1 MWPKQEASVLFCRT
15 HGLWL
20 QSTLQIRKCY
30 EKSQYPVQK
39 ARSWRGG
46 GKWQPRNPTITPLPK
61 ILNTH
66 RCDPRNL
73 RRCLSKGDKRSGWWR
88 IWLESPSK
96 GKGIQLRNQG
106 HWWSDLE
113 TVKCRKIT
121 EVTLGT
127 LDIKS
132 GPTRCWK
139 GLQLQLM
146 CHASCPK
153 ISEWGRWKIGDQ
165 SVGVRIG
172 VVLRVE
178 LRGWL
183 IKVKIYLIFKLKYLH
198 DKSKVFI
205 LIIRINKKI
214 NQRTIN
220 KQSP

>member
-30 EKSQYPVQK
+30 EKGQYPVQK

-46 GKWQPRNPTITPLPK
+46 GKWQPRNPTTTPLPK

-66 RCDPRNL
+66 WCDPRNL

-127 LDIKS
+127 LDVKS
-132 GPTRCWK
+132 GPRRCQK
-139 GLQLQLM
+139 GLQLQFM
-146 CHASCPK
+146 CCTPFRLLSQDFRTEVGGWRKGQCCSWSRTLENESQEENLFN
-153 ISEWGRWKIGDQ
+153 IQTEVSTWQVWGIYT
-165 SVGVRIG
+165 
-172 VVLRVE
+172 
-178 LRGWL
+178 
-183 IKVKIYLIFKLKYLH
+183 KVME
-198 DKSKVFI
+198 
-205 LIIRINKKI
+205 
-214 NQRTIN
+214 
-220 KQSP
+220 